1 MMSIKFLLLVILAI
15 GLANARS
22 VREEIPLEENLS
34 QSSKSEPFQGT
45 LDDEMPPIIEQE
57 TKQDDIDDEL
67 GDLSEEE
74 DEEIKIPSTEQRT
87 KLADKAGSL
96 KDLLKS
102 SLKSAIAAD
111 AINDFTVDMLKLA
124 LSKNEGENVILSPY
138 SIHTALQM
146 LAAGANTVSKTE
158 LEEALRIKI
167 SDLDFFND
175 LESEM
180 ESEADEVRLDIANK
194 VFVDKEVRL
203 LESYQETLTNTMD
216 SEVGVEDFRNKPEK
230 SREKVNQWVE
240 ENTEEM
246 IQDLFPSGSLDS
258 TTQLVIANAVFYKG
272 LWKEPFDAKNTE
284 ERDFQLENGTT
295 VLCDMMWKNSKF
307 PVFSDEKLNMK
318 VVRIPYAGDEYDFVA
333 AIPDS
338 WPRQILLSERENE
351 ITSDIVKG
359 WLEGLKKRAD
369 GYVPSVDVSL
379 PKFKVELDMN
389 LKEYL
394 PELNIKSI
402 FTQGA
407 DLSGITGSRNLYVG
421 SARHKAFIEV
431 NEAGTKAAAATGY
444 GVMFMS
450 LPMPIELNR
459 PFLYF
464 VVHRQ
469 TNTILFSGR
478 MSDPSA

>member
-1 MMSIKFLLLVILAI
+1 M
-15 GLANARS
+15 RH
-22 VREEIPLEENLS
+22 
-34 QSSKSEPFQGT
+34 
-45 LDDEMPPIIEQE
+45 D
-57 TKQDDIDDEL
+57 
-67 GDLSEEE
+67 
-74 DEEIKIPSTEQRT
+74 
-87 KLADKAGSL
+87 
-96 KDLLKS
+96 
-102 SLKSAIAAD
+102 
-111 AINDFTVDMLKLA
+111 
-124 LSKNEGENVILSPY
+124 
-138 SIHTALQM
+138 
-146 LAAGANTVSKTE
+146 
-158 LEEALRIKI
+158 
-167 SDLDFFND
+167 
-175 LESEM
+175 
-180 ESEADEVRLDIANK
+180 
-194 VFVDKEVRL
+194 
-203 LESYQETLTNTMD
+203 
-216 SEVGVEDFRNKPEK
+216 
-230 SREKVNQWVE
+230 VE
-240 ENTEEM
+240 E
-246 IQDLFPSGSLDS
+246 
-258 TTQLVIANAVFYKG
+258 
-272 LWKEPFDAKNTE
+272 
-284 ERDFQLENGTT
+284 FQ
-295 VLCDMMWKNSKF
+295 VSC
-307 PVFSDEKLNMK
+307 FSDEKLNMK